1 MFVCYHSAAREQTA
15 GDPMG
20 DETVLKGIFKDG
32 GLVASV
38 IQKPNI
44 ARILVK
50 GAEPGPTFKDAVKR
64 VADGCK
70 PHVEKFG
77 ERELCAVLVTNPG
90 QAESIEFTQDEIG
103 GYRLTKVTAMDGNC
117 GIVVRCVEAEP
128 APISLA
134 YTSLRSSSGLPDQPG
149 MAEVPADLPR
159 RTHKDLNDSQKKVY
173 ETAAQVAGRGLIRMI
188 CIDDGGLKLIIS
200 VKDAPPPR
208 ARTVLVPLGQFA
220 EELARGLSFED
231 LVKRLGQLR
240 T

>member
-1 MFVCYHSAAREQTA
+1 
-15 GDPMG
+15 MG
-20 DETVLKGIFKDG
+20 DETVLKGVFKDG

-38 IQKPNI
+38 IQKPDI

-50 GAEPGPTFKDAVKR
+50 GAEPGPDFKESVRK

-70 PHVEKFG
+70 AHVEKFG
-77 ERELCAVLVTNPG
+77 ERELCAVLVANPG
-90 QAESIEFTQDEIG
+90 QAESIDFTQEEIG
-103 GYRLTKVTAMDGNC
+103 GYGLTKITAMDGTC
-117 GIVVRCVEAEP
+117 GIVVRVLEAEP

-134 YTSLRSSSGLPDQPG
+134 YTSLRSSNGLPDQPG
-149 MAEVPADLPR
+149 MADVPATLTR
-159 RTHKDLNDSQKKVY
+159 KAHKDLSDSQKKVY
-173 ETAAQVAGRGLIRMI
+173 EAAAQVAGRGLIRMI

-220 EELARGLSFED
+220 DELAGGLSFED
-231 LVKRLGQLR
+231 LVKKLGQLR

>member
-1 MFVCYHSAAREQTA
+1 
-15 GDPMG
+15 MG
-20 DETVLKGIFKDG
+20 DETVLKGVFKDG

-38 IQKPNI
+38 IQKPDI

-50 GAEPGPTFKDAVKR
+50 GAEPGPSFKDNVRK

-70 PHVEKFG
+70 SHVEKFG

-90 QAESIEFTQDEIG
+90 QAEGIEFTQDEIG
-103 GYRLTKVTAMDGNC
+103 GYGLTKVTAMDGSC
-117 GIVVRCVEAEP
+117 GIVVRVVEAEP

-159 RTHKDLNDSQKKVY
+159 KTHKDLSDTQKKVY
-173 ETAAQVAGRGLIRMI
+173 EAAAQVAGRGLIRII
-188 CIDDGGLKLIIS
+188 CVDDGGLKLVVT

-208 ARTVLVPLGQFA
+208 ARSVLVPLGQFA
-220 EELARGLSFED
+220 EELAGGLSFED
-231 LVKRLGQLR
+231 LVKKLAQLR

>member
-1 MFVCYHSAAREQTA
+1 
-15 GDPMG
+15 MG

-38 IQKPNI
+38 IQKPDS

-50 GAEPGPTFKDAVKR
+50 GAEPGATFKDDVRK
-64 VADGCK
+64 VAEGCK
-70 PHVEKFG
+70 AHVEKFG

-90 QAESIEFTQDEIG
+90 NAESIEFTQDEIG
-103 GYRLTKVTAMDGNC
+103 GYGLTRVTAMDGTC
-117 GIVVRCVEAEP
+117 GIVVRVVEAEP

-149 MAEVPADLPR
+149 MAEVPVALPR
-159 RTHKDLNDSQKKVY
+159 KTHRDLSDHQKKVY
-173 ETAAQVAGRGLIRMI
+173 EAAAQVAGRGLIRMV
-188 CIDDGGLKLIIS
+188 CIDDGGLKLIVT

-208 ARTVLVPLGQFA
+208 ARSILVPLGAFA
-220 EELARGLSFED
+220 DELAGGLSFEG
-231 LVKRLGQLR
+231 LVKKLGQLR